1 MDILTTVSYI
11 LGLAEAFLI
20 GELWGRPEVPLHST
34 SHLFDVEKILSQ
46 NKDFSLREK
55 KFKSTIAFLKSEKR
69 GLESTIVEMSK
80 YGNDM
85 CDIVAQN
92 QSDML
97 SLSQLIDTY
106 KLKLETANTR
116 ITTLKLKLIEYDNLH
131 KRQTIEISNLKQQN
145 TALLLELKKYKKD

>member
-1 MDILTTVSYI
+1 
-11 LGLAEAFLI
+11 
-20 GELWGRPEVPLHST
+20 
-34 SHLFDVEKILSQ
+34 
-46 NKDFSLREK
+46 
-55 KFKSTIAFLKSEKR
+55 
-69 GLESTIVEMSK
+69 MSK